1 MAPQLS
7 APGPIPASGGG
18 QPAGGRLMLGVLEH
32 RRFST
37 AMWSMLMLLSFI
49 MVVHNLVFRSWGI
62 GTFPSITRR
71 IEALGEQGTFSRSS
85 PLIDA
90 EGKPSIL
97 AYARTPAGR
106 VMHILPAGLWSVI
119 APLQLSP
126 SFRAKHR
133 TAHRRLGRLFIF
145 MSVSISLGLVPLV
158 LSGAPTTP
166 NWSNG
171 RESLVFAGYF
181 LVTGLLAVHH
191 ARNKR
196 FADHRVWMLRHVAMG
211 YSVHMQRLLGHLTWW
226 MFPLLMPGY
235 TDFTNGGKELR
246 ANVFISYFFVGLALT
261 VGPMEVWL
269 RHTSPSGKDVAR
281 GARTRA
287 LHQGLVTYHTLTAHV
302 CAATMAVKT
311 VPSYSSQWPNESSP
325 SDENPTI
332 PRFSL
337 ACEYSAVI

>member
-1 MAPQLS
+1 MAPQLFAS
-7 APGPIPASGGG
+7 GPIPASGGG
-18 QPAGGRLMLGVLEH
+18 QPAGGRLMLRVLEH

-37 AMWSMLMLLSFI
+37 AIWSMLMLMSFV
-49 MVVHNLVFRSWGI
+49 MVGHNLVLRTWGI
-62 GTFPSITRR
+62 GTFPSITSRR
-71 IEALGEQGTFSRSS
+71 IEALGEQDTFNRSS

-106 VMHILPAGLWSVI
+106 FMHILPAGLWSVI

-126 SFRAKHR
+126 SFRTKHR

-145 MSVSISLGLVPLV
+145 MSVSISVGLVPLV

-166 NWSNG
+166 ASRTTLGPSALIDWSDG
-171 RESLVFAGYF
+171 RESLVLAGYF

-235 TDFTNGGKELR
+235 TDLTKDGKELR

-261 VGPMEVWL
+261 VGLMEVWL
-269 RHTSPSGKDVAR
+269 RHTSPSGKVL
-281 GARTRA
+281 RA
-287 LHQGLVTYHTLTAHV
+287 QQEPELSIKA
-302 CAATMAVKT
+302 
-311 VPSYSSQWPNESSP
+311 S
-325 SDENPTI
+325 
-332 PRFSL
+332 
-337 ACEYSAVI
+337 

>member
-1 MAPQLS
+1 MAPQL
-7 APGPIPASGGG
+7 PASGPFPSSGG
-18 QPAGGRLMLGVLEH
+18 SQPAGRLLMLGVLEH

-49 MVVHNLVFRSWGI
+49 MVVHNLVLQTWGI

-71 IEALGEQGTFSRSS
+71 IEAQGEQGFYRST
-85 PLIDA
+85 PLFDA
-90 EGKPSIL
+90 EGKPSFL

-106 VMHILPAGLWSVI
+106 FMHILPAGLWSVI
-119 APLQLSP
+119 APLQLNP

-133 TAHRRLGRLFIF
+133 AAHRRLGRLFIF

-158 LSGAPTTP
+158 LGVAPTTTATGD
-166 NWSNG
+166 SRGG
-171 RESLVFAGYF
+171 RGALLFAGYF

-226 MFPLLMPGY
+226 IFPLLMPGY
-235 TDFTNGGKELR
+235 TDLTNDGMELR
-246 ANVFISYFFVGLALT
+246 ARVFALYFVAGVVLT

-269 RHTSPSGKDVAR
+269 RHTLPSGKVL
-281 GARTRA
+281 RA
-287 LHQGLVTYHTLTAHV
+287 GQEPGLSI
-302 CAATMAVKT
+302 KD
-311 VPSYSSQWPNESSP
+311 S
-325 SDENPTI
+325 
-332 PRFSL
+332 
-337 ACEYSAVI
+337 